1 MKDAYQVLYEK
12 ETDLTRVRQE
22 IESLKIVAS
31 LLGDEPSP
39 DPSGESSDDLGKKPA
54 GSAEERT
61 SVVPPDL
68 EITGT
73 VGAFSVGRRT
83 GFWSSLKR
91 RG

>member
-12 ETDLTRVRQE
+12 ETDLTRVREE

-31 LLGDEPSP
+31 LLDDEPSR
-39 DPSGESSDDLGKKPA
+39 DGSRESSDDLGKKPA

-61 SVVPPDL
+61 SVLPDL
-68 EITGT
+68 EVTGA
-73 VGAFSVGRRT
+73 VGAFSIGRRT

>member
-31 LLGDEPSP
+31 LLGDDPSP
-39 DPSGESSDDLGKKPA
+39 DPSEENSDDLGKKPA

-61 SVVPPDL
+61 SVPPDL
-68 EITGT
+68 EVTAT

>member
-31 LLGDEPSP
+31 LLGEETSSDG
-39 DPSGESSDDLGKKPA
+39 SGESSEDLGKKPA
-54 GSAEERT
+54 GSTEDVGPVR
-61 SVVPPDL
+61 PDS
-68 EITGT
+68 EGAGA
-73 VGAFSVGRRT
+73 VGAFSIARRT
-83 GFWSSLKR
+83 GFWSALRR

>member
-31 LLGDEPSP
+31 LLDDEPSP
-39 DPSGESSDDLGKKPA
+39 GGSGESSEDLGKKPA
-54 GSAEERT
+54 GSAEEQT
-61 SVVPPDL
+61 SVQPDL
-68 EITGT
+68 KVTGT
-73 VGAFSVGRRT
+73 AGAFSIARRN

>member
-22 IESLKIVAS
+22 IESLKIAAS
-31 LLGDEPSP
+31 LLDDELSP
-39 DPSGESSDDLGKKPA
+39 DGSRESSDDLGKKPA

-61 SVVPPDL
+61 SVPPEL
-68 EITGT
+68 EVAAT
-73 VGAFSVGRRT
+73 VGAFSVGRRS

>member
-31 LLGDEPSP
+31 LLGEEPSP
-39 DPSGESSDDLGKKPA
+39 DGSGERSEDLGKKPA

-61 SVVPPDL
+61 SVYPDL
-68 EITGT
+68 MVTGT
-73 VGAFSVGRRT
+73 VGAFSIGRRT

>member
-39 DPSGESSDDLGKKPA
+39 AGSGESSDDLGKKPA

-61 SVVPPDL
+61 SIPSDL
-68 EITGT
+68 EAIGT
-73 VGAFSVGRRT
+73 LGAFSIGRRT
-83 GFWSSLKR
+83 GFWSSLR
-91 RG
+91 RRR